1 MSDEHERLLRK
12 VMICKPEDYEPWG
25 ELKRWGKP
33 DDRHADCSTGCKFAR
48 WLEDVKIEGDQHYL
62 SMDWCVCTNPK
73 SHRVGLLTFEHQGCP
88 AFESDPEI
96 DEEEERELA
105 SATEHDPLHNWDPA
119 GENITLCGERLS
131 MVSRYTASAALT
143 TCEDCRACLRAK
155 P

>member
-62 SMDWCVCTNPK
+62 SMDWCVCTNSLGATARPRRPCGSK
-73 SHRVGLLTFEHQGCP
+73 SHEG
-88 AFESDPEI
+88 
-96 DEEEERELA
+96 
-105 SATEHDPLHNWDPA
+105 
-119 GENITLCGERLS
+119 
-131 MVSRYTASAALT
+131 
-143 TCEDCRACLRAK
+143 
-155 P
+155 